1 MEETLVVRREQHV
14 PAPPAVVFAF
24 LTDPEK
30 ILRWMGT
37 EANVEPHPGGLY
49 LVNVT
54 GARFARGSFR
64 EVVPVH
70 RLAYSFGWDGSEVVP
85 PGSSLVEIDLLE
97 QPDGTLLRLTH
108 TGLPSAEQCAGHA
121 EGWAHYLGRLAEVAA
136 GRDPGPDP
144 RARPHRQCVTAFR
157 ETRVMCRQTTWRHR
171 ACRQRADHRARFWQQ
186 LRLSETRAAKCHF
199 NSARRVTFLSC
210 ADNEPAGYRRSVA
223 RSPDTG
229 IGASLRRLFLDSP
242 LCWPNRA

>member
-1 MEETLVVRREQHV
+1 MQEALVVRRETHI
-14 PAPPAVVFAF
+14 PAPPAAVFAL

-37 EANVEPHPGGLY
+37 EAQVEPQPGGLY

-85 PGSSLVEIDLLE
+85 PGSSLVEIDLIE
-97 QPDGTLLRLTH
+97 QPPDGTLLCLTH
-108 TGLPSAEQCAGHA
+108 SGLPNAEQCAGHV

-144 RARPHRQCVTAFR
+144 QHGRTGR
-157 ETRVMCRQTTWRHR
+157 E
-171 ACRQRADHRARFWQQ
+171 
-186 LRLSETRAAKCHF
+186 
-199 NSARRVTFLSC
+199 
-210 ADNEPAGYRRSVA
+210 
-223 RSPDTG
+223 
-229 IGASLRRLFLDSP
+229 
-242 LCWPNRA
+242 